1 MKPLKKYYKLVRTAY
16 DDSLKSYAG
25 GDLEYKLNEWTIA
38 PDDTRLFVF
47 DNLETA
53 KEHAFPYSYELYE
66 CEIVGGIK
74 GFGAYYYSDNSS
86 FWKLF
91 NKKVKSKK
99 KIIFTKQE
107 FDNIPLADMSAVL
120 CKKVKLTK
128 KVA

>member
-47 DNLETA
+47 DDLETA
-53 KEHAFPYSYELYE
+53 KKYANYYYPLYE

-74 GFGAYYYSDNSS
+74 GFGAYFFSNNSS

-107 FDNIPLADMSAVL
+107 FDNIPLAEMSAVL
-120 CKKVKLTK
+120 CKKVKLIK